1 MIDAIILLAT
11 ALLESVYMASSA
23 LDALFFLVM
32 AVTVVASFTS
42 TFAYVGV
49 EWLSK
54 NTKKELK
61 SIISNWAT

>member
-23 LDALFFLVM
+23 LDALFLLVM
-32 AVTVVASFTS
+32 AVAVFASFTS

>member
-23 LDALFFLVM
+23 LDALFLLVM
-32 AVTVVASFTS
+32 AVAVAASFTS